1 MTVHLVDRNPFV
13 PTLRTLAIRLCVNN
27 ANSFA
32 SLGDLPF
39 TLVNPIL
46 LACTATQLTLL
57 EDQSPH
63 LRPDTQEIWA
73 RHVSERFIRH
83 CEKEEGE
90 DWRDVY
96 ERLKMDESERLKI
109 ATARLRAKNGRIKE
123 EKLAKQ
129 IVVIDP
135 KKAPVTGHLKRANP
149 FGSNIPNGAKLMVVN
164 GVSPKKK
171 NSLMQKAKRDT
182 SIAKLNYAAAPRF
195 SVSRPTGLTRPGGFN
210 SVPNVPKVRRE
221 PVPANDKNVFGKPL
235 ESSKVSPDFIQ
246 F

>member
-1 MTVHLVDRNPFV
+1 
-13 PTLRTLAIRLCVNN
+13 
-27 ANSFA
+27 
-32 SLGDLPF
+32 
-39 TLVNPIL
+39 
-46 LACTATQLTLL
+46 
-57 EDQSPH
+57 
-63 LRPDTQEIWA
+63 
-73 RHVSERFIRH
+73 
-83 CEKEEGE
+83 
-90 DWRDVY
+90 
-96 ERLKMDESERLKI
+96 MDESERLKI